1 MVVRR
6 WGSAAAL
13 AVGVAAAAG
22 AAQVGLAYGIGVI
35 AWPPLPEATADEAW
49 SASLAWACWVA
60 ATSTVAGAVL
70 TDRLRA
76 RPAGDAA
83 PVDDARLAR
92 LLWRLT
98 LAVAGAVG
106 ALVTVILVAVPA
118 RESVVAGVS
127 APQAEAAG
135 YALLGVLGGAVI
147 AVAVLAA
154 RAAATNL
161 IVTAAWLW
169 LLAAASVTDHL
180 VRGRDWDRVPLG
192 FWDLDLDQPMFRSIQ
207 LVDAAICLGSALLVG
222 VLAALPAARRHD
234 HPAGVVVSGVTG
246 PLVLSLAYLLAQPDL
261 TTATATDLSRNVL
274 VPYAVVTGLA
284 GSLLAS
290 TFGTWRDRVP
300 AGTPAQGP
308 VVPAPRTP
316 DTGTGT
322 ATGSGGSG
330 GSTSDTGS
338 GSTSDTG
345 SGSTS
350 GTGGGASDSDTGD
363 GERAAAPRKRAKVRR
378 SG

>member
-1 MVVRR
+1 MVIRR

-13 AVGVAAAAG
+13 AVGVSAAAG

-70 TDRLRA
+70 ADRLRS
-76 RPAGDAA
+76 RRAGDAA
-83 PVDDARLAR
+83 PVDDPRLAR
-92 LLWRLT
+92 LLWRIT
-98 LAVAGAVG
+98 LAIAGAIG

-118 RESVVAGVS
+118 RESVAAGFS

-161 IVTAAWLW
+161 IATAAWLW
-169 LLAAASVTDHL
+169 LLAAASVTEHL
-180 VRGRDWDRVPLG
+180 LNGRDWDRVPLG
-192 FWDLDLDQPMFRSIQ
+192 FWDLDLDQPAFRSIQ
-207 LVDAAICLGSALLVG
+207 LIDAAICLGAALLVG
-222 VLAALPAARRHD
+222 VIAALPAARRHD

-290 TFGTWRDRVP
+290 TFGAWRDRAP
-300 AGTPAQGP
+300 AGTLAQGP
-308 VVPAPRTP
+308 AIPAARTP
-316 DTGTGT
+316 QDDTGTSATAGT
-322 ATGSGGSG
+322 SSESSASGESSGSSGSGTGTGKGSGKGNGGSG
-330 GSTSDTGS
+330 G
-338 GSTSDTG
+338 
-345 SGSTS
+345 
-350 GTGGGASDSDTGD
+350 AS
-363 GERAAAPRKRAKVRR
+363 RKRAAVR

>member
-1 MVVRR
+1 
-6 WGSAAAL
+6 
-13 AVGVAAAAG
+13 AG

-35 AWPPLPEATADEAW
+35 AWPPLPEATADQAW

-60 ATSTVAGAVL
+60 ATSAVAGAVL
-70 TDRLRA
+70 ADRLRSRQA
-76 RPAGDAA
+76 ADPAPA
-83 PVDDARLAR
+83 DDPRAAR
-92 LLWRLT
+92 LLWRIT
-98 LAVAGAVG
+98 LAVAGAIG
-106 ALVTVILVAVPA
+106 ALVTVVLVAVPA
-118 RESVVAGVS
+118 RESVAAGFS

-161 IVTAAWLW
+161 IATAAWLW
-169 LLAAASVTDHL
+169 LLAAASVTEHL
-180 VRGRDWDRVPLG
+180 LNGRDWDRVPLG

-207 LVDAAICLGSALLVG
+207 VIDAAICLGSALLVG
-222 VLAALPAARRHD
+222 LIAALPAARRHD

-261 TTATATDLSRNVL
+261 TTAGATDLSRNVL

-290 TFGTWRDRVP
+290 VFGAWRDRVP
-300 AGTPAQGP
+300 ADTSAPDP
-308 VVPAPRTP
+308 VVPAARTP
-316 DTGTGT
+316 QAESGTTTTGTGT
-322 ATGSGGSG
+322 
-330 GSTSDTGS
+330 GS
-338 GSTSDTG
+338 GSRTDAAAGT
-345 SGSTS
+345 
-350 GTGGGASDSDTGD
+350 GTGGGGTGD
-363 GERAAAPRKRAKVRR
+363 GGNGGTARKRAAAR

>member
-1 MVVRR
+1 RQ
-6 WGSAAAL
+6 AADPA
-13 AVGVAAAAG
+13 
-22 AAQVGLAYGIGVI
+22 
-35 AWPPLPEATADEAW
+35 PAD
-49 SASLAWACWVA
+49 
-60 ATSTVAGAVL
+60 
-70 TDRLRA
+70 DPRA
-76 RPAGDAA
+76 
-83 PVDDARLAR
+83 AR
-92 LLWRLT
+92 LLWRIT
-98 LAVAGAVG
+98 LAVAGAIG
-106 ALVTVILVAVPA
+106 ALVTVVLVAVPA
-118 RESVVAGVS
+118 RESVAAGFS

-154 RAAATNL
+154 RTAATNL
-161 IVTAAWLW
+161 IATAAWLW
-169 LLAAASVTDHL
+169 LLAAASVTEHL
-180 VRGRDWDRVPLG
+180 LNGRDWDRVPLG

-207 LVDAAICLGSALLVG
+207 VIDAAICLGSALLVG
-222 VLAALPAARRHD
+222 LIAALPAARRHD

-261 TTATATDLSRNVL
+261 TTATATDLSRNVI

-290 TFGTWRDRVP
+290 TFGAWRDRVP

-316 DTGTGT
+316 DTGTGP
-322 ATGSGGSG
+322 ATGSGGSA